1 MNMFKLLTPIF
12 ILTFLFSCEKSQVES
27 TISISDASIEMRN
40 ELTEKGYNEVITKPI
55 IKEMCYFEEWDKE
68 VETPVSGLI
77 EYHDSKLNWIAS
89 IDFGN
94 GECDQWATKS
104 WNSSVYNEHPEG
116 EERFS
121 VFKIITKNSKK

>member
-1 MNMFKLLTPIF
+1 
-12 ILTFLFSCEKSQVES
+12 
-27 TISISDASIEMRN
+27 MRN

-77 EYHDSKLNWIAS
+77 EYHDSELNWIAS

-94 GECDQWATKS
+94 GDCDQWATKR
-104 WNSSVYNEHPEG
+104 WNSVILTIIRGRRDFLFLKLSQKIQKITI
-116 EERFS
+116 
-121 VFKIITKNSKK
+121 VF

>member
-1 MNMFKLLTPIF
+1 MIKLLTHIF
-12 ILTFLFSCEKSQVES
+12 IITVLFFSCKKSQLES
-27 TISISDASIEMRN
+27 TVILSDASMQMRN
-40 ELTEKGYNEVITKPI
+40 DLTEKGYNEVITIPI

-77 EYHDSKLNWIAS
+77 EYHDSALNWIAS

-94 GECDQWATKS
+94 GDCDQWATKS
-104 WNSSVYNEHPEG
+104 WNSRFFPEYPEG

-121 VFKIITKNSKK
+121 VFKFVTKKSNK